1 MPESASSNGP
11 RPVGSVARAVA
22 VIDVLAAHPQ
32 GLGVNEVARQIGVNA
47 STTSRLLATL
57 ERGGILQR
65 EPRGPYKLGL
75 RLVALADA
83 VLDGLD
89 IRDLGRPVLRSL
101 VEDTGETA
109 TLSVP
114 GAGEAVTIDFIAGDA
129 SVVGVARL
137 GRRSVGHATATGKVV
152 LAYAGLGDAGRR
164 AHLTEFTDK
173 TITDPA
179 ELQRELEQVRTRGFA
194 EAVGERDPD
203 LVAVAVPVFDRSG
216 SLVAIL
222 GVQGPLGRFTATRR
236 KELLPVLREHGET
249 LTRGLGGKAPAGG

>member
-1 MPESASSNGP
+1 MAESSGSGP

-32 GLGVNEVARQIGVNA
+32 GLGVNEVARRIGVNA

-65 EPRGPYKLGL
+65 EPRGPYRLGL

-152 LAYAGLGDAGRR
+152 LAYAGLGGGDAQ
-164 AHLTEFTDK
+164 LTAFTDK
-173 TITDPA
+173 TITDPDA
-179 ELQRELEQVRTRGFA
+179 LERELEQVRARGFA
-194 EAVGERDPD
+194 EAVGERDSD
-203 LVAVAVPVFDRSG
+203 LVAVAVPVFDRAG
-216 SLVAIL
+216 SLAAIL
-222 GVQGPLGRFTATRR
+222 GVQGPMGRFTAVRR

-249 LTRGLGGKAPAGG
+249 LTRGLGGKPPAGP

>member
-1 MPESASSNGP
+1 MADSSGSGP

-32 GLGVNEVARQIGVNA
+32 GLGVNEVARRIGVNA

-57 ERGGILQR
+57 ERGGIVQR
-65 EPRGPYKLGL
+65 EPRGPYRLGL

-114 GAGEAVTIDFIAGDA
+114 GASEAVTIDFIAGDA

-152 LAYAGLGDAGRR
+152 LTHAGLGGSA
-164 AHLTEFTDK
+164 AQLTAFTDK
-173 TITDPA
+173 TITDPDA
-179 ELQRELEQVRTRGFA
+179 LERELEQVRARGFA

-203 LVAVAVPVFDRSG
+203 LVAVAVPVFDRAG
-216 SLVAIL
+216 SLAAIL
-222 GVQGPLGRFTATRR
+222 GVQGPMGRFTATRR
-236 KELLPVLREHGET
+236 KELLPVLRQHGET
-249 LTRGLGGKAPAGG
+249 LTRGLGGKPPPGP

>member
-1 MPESASSNGP
+1 MAKPTESRGP

-57 ERGGILQR
+57 EQGGILQR
-65 EPRGPYKLGL
+65 EPRGPYRLGL

-101 VEDTGETA
+101 VDETGETA

-152 LAYAGLGDAGRR
+152 LAFADSGR
-164 AHLTEFTDK
+164 ASGSLTAFTDK

-179 ELQRELEQVRTRGFA
+179 ELERQLERVREQGFA
-194 EAVGERDPD
+194 EAVGERDSD
-203 LVAVAVPVFDRSG
+203 LVAVAVPVFDRAG
-216 SLVAIL
+216 SLAAIVN
-222 GVQGPLGRFTATRR
+222 VQGPMSRFPAARR
-236 KELLPVLREHGET
+236 SRELLPVLREAGAT
-249 LTRGLGGKAPAGG
+249 LTRGLGGKPPQT

>member
-1 MPESASSNGP
+1 MVEPTPSRGP

-32 GLGVNEVARQIGVNA
+32 GLGVNEGARQSGVNA
-47 STTSRLLATL
+47 SAPSRLVATL

-65 EPRGPYKLGL
+65 APRGPYKLGR

-101 VEDTGETA
+101 VDDTGETA

-129 SVVGVARL
+129 RVVGVARL
-137 GRRSVGHATATGKVV
+137 GRRSVGHATATGKGV
-152 LAYAGLGDAGRR
+152 LAYAGLGGGR
-164 AHLTEFTDK
+164 A
-173 TITDPA
+173 
-179 ELQRELEQVRTRGFA
+179 Q
-194 EAVGERDPD
+194 
-203 LVAVAVPVFDRSG
+203 
-216 SLVAIL
+216 
-222 GVQGPLGRFTATRR
+222 
-236 KELLPVLREHGET
+236 
-249 LTRGLGGKAPAGG
+249 

>member
-1 MPESASSNGP
+1 MAESSSSNGP

-89 IRDLGRPVLRSL
+89 IRDLGKPVLRSL
-101 VEDTGETA
+101 VDDTGETA

-129 SVVGVARL
+129 SIVGVARL

-152 LAYAGLGDAGRR
+152 LAYNAGT
-164 AHLTEFTDK
+164 HEPLTAFTDK
-173 TITDPA
+173 TITDMDDL
-179 ELQRELEQVRTRGFA
+179 ERELEQVRQRGFA
-194 EAVGERDPD
+194 EAVGERDLD

-216 SLVAIL
+216 ALVGIL
-222 GVQGPLGRFTATRR
+222 GVQGPLGRFTAARR
-236 KELLPVLREHGET
+236 KELLPVLREHGAT
-249 LTRGLGGKAPAGG
+249 LTRDLGGKLPGG

>member
-1 MPESASSNGP
+1 
-11 RPVGSVARAVA
+11 

-57 ERGGILQR
+57 EQGGILQR
-65 EPRGPYKLGL
+65 EPRGPYRLGL

-101 VEDTGETA
+101 VDDTGETA

-152 LAYAGLGDAGRR
+152 LAFADSGGALGS
-164 AHLTEFTDK
+164 LTSFTDK
-173 TITDPA
+173 TITDLA
-179 ELQRELEQVRTRGFA
+179 QLERELARVRAQGFA
-194 EAVGERDPD
+194 E
-203 LVAVAVPVFDRSG
+203 AVAVPVFDRAG
-216 SLVAIL
+216 SLAAIL
-222 GVQGPLGRFTATRR
+222 GVQGPVGRFTAARR
-236 KELLPVLREHGET
+236 KELLPVLRDAGAA
-249 LTRGLGGKAPAGG
+249 LTRGLGGKPPGA

>member
-1 MPESASSNGP
+1 
-11 RPVGSVARAVA
+11 VGSVARAVA

-32 GLGVNEVARQIGVNA
+32 GLGVNEVARRIGVNA

-57 ERGGILQR
+57 ERGGLLHR

-75 RLVALADA
+75 KLVALADA

-101 VEDTGETA
+101 VDDTGETA

-137 GRRSVGHATATGKVV
+137 GRRSIGHATATGKVV
-152 LAYAGLGDAGRR
+152 LAYTGFGGAPST
-164 AHLTEFTDK
+164 LTAFTDR
-173 TITDPA
+173 TITEPA
-179 ELQRELEQVRTRGFA
+179 ELERELERVRARGFA

-203 LVAVAVPVFDRSG
+203 LVAVAVPVFDRAG
-216 SLVAIL
+216 SLAAIL
-222 GVQGPLGRFTATRR
+222 GVQGPMGRFTSARR
-236 KELLPVLREHGET
+236 RELLPVLRQAGDT
-249 LTRGLGGKAPAGG
+249 LTRGLGGQSSARG

>member
-1 MPESASSNGP
+1 MAKPSESRGP

-57 ERGGILQR
+57 EQGGILQR
-65 EPRGPYKLGL
+65 EPRGPYRLGL

-101 VEDTGETA
+101 VDDTGETA

-114 GAGEAVTIDFIAGDA
+114 GAWEAVTIDFIAGDA

-152 LAYAGLGDAGRR
+152 LA
-164 AHLTEFTDK
+164 FTDSGSPPNSLTAFTEK

-179 ELQRELEQVRTRGFA
+179 ELERQLKRVREQGFA

-203 LVAVAVPVFDRSG
+203 LVAVAVPVFDRAG
-216 SLVAIL
+216 SLAAIL
-222 GVQGPLGRFTATRR
+222 NVQGPTSRFAAARR
-236 KELLPVLREHGET
+236 NKELLPVLREAGAK
-249 LTRGLGGKAPAGG
+249 LTRGIGGKPPQA

>member
-1 MPESASSNGP
+1 MAKPTESRGP

-57 ERGGILQR
+57 EQGGILQR
-65 EPRGPYKLGL
+65 EPRGPYRLGL

-101 VEDTGETA
+101 VDDTGETA

-152 LAYAGLGDAGRR
+152 LAYADSGR
-164 AHLTEFTDK
+164 APGSLKAFTDK

-179 ELQRELEQVRTRGFA
+179 ELERQLERVREQGFA

-203 LVAVAVPVFDRSG
+203 LVAVAVPVFDRAG
-216 SLVAIL
+216 SLAAIVN
-222 GVQGPLGRFTATRR
+222 VQGPTSRFAATRR
-236 KELLPVLREHGET
+236 SKELLPVLREAGAT
-249 LTRGLGGKAPAGG
+249 LTRGLGGKPPGA

>member
-1 MPESASSNGP
+1 MASGNGP

-57 ERGGILQR
+57 QRGGIVQR

-101 VEDTGETA
+101 VDDTGETA

-152 LAYAGLGDAGRR
+152 LAYADGGPAVPLVA
-164 AHLTEFTDK
+164 FTDK
-173 TITDPA
+173 TITDPD
-179 ELQRELEQVRTRGFA
+179 ELERELAQVRARGFA

-222 GVQGPLGRFTATRR
+222 GVQGPMGRFTAARR
-236 KELLPVLREHGET
+236 KELLPILRESGEK
-249 LTRGLGGKAPAGG
+249 LTRGLGGRAP

>member
-1 MPESASSNGP
+1 MAESTARNGP

-57 ERGGILQR
+57 ERSGIVQR

-75 RLVALADA
+75 KLVALADA

-89 IRDLGRPVLRSL
+89 IRDLGKPVLRSL
-101 VEDTGETA
+101 VDDTGETA

-129 SVVGVARL
+129 GVVGVARL
-137 GRRSVGHATATGKVV
+137 GRRSIGHATATGKVV
-152 LAYAGLGDAGRR
+152 LAYLGGT
-164 AHLTEFTDK
+164 HEPLTEFTEK
-173 TITDPA
+173 TITDMD
-179 ELQRELEQVRTRGFA
+179 ELERELAQVRQRGFA

-203 LVAVAVPVFDRSG
+203 LVAVAVPVFDRAG
-216 SLVAIL
+216 ALVGIL

-236 KELLPVLREHGET
+236 KELLPVLREHGEA
-249 LTRGLGGKAPAGG
+249 LTRALGGKAPGRG

>member
-1 MPESASSNGP
+1 MVEPTPSRGP

-57 ERGGILQR
+57 EQGGILQR
-65 EPRGPYKLGL
+65 EPRGPYRLGL

-101 VEDTGETA
+101 VDDTGETA

-152 LAYAGLGDAGRR
+152 LAFADSGGALGS
-164 AHLTEFTDK
+164 LTSFTDK
-173 TITDPA
+173 TITDLA
-179 ELQRELEQVRTRGFA
+179 QLERELGRVRAQGFA

-203 LVAVAVPVFDRSG
+203 LVAVAVPVFDRAG
-216 SLVAIL
+216 SLAAIL
-222 GVQGPLGRFTATRR
+222 GVQGPVGRFTAARR
-236 KELLPVLREHGET
+236 KELLPVLRDAGAA
-249 LTRGLGGKAPAGG
+249 LTRGLGGKPPGA

>member
-1 MPESASSNGP
+1 MASSNGP
-11 RPVGSVARAVA
+11 RPVGSVARALA
-22 VIDVLAAHPQ
+22 VIDVLATHPH

-101 VEDTGETA
+101 VDDTGETA

-152 LAYAGLGDAGRR
+152 LAYNGLAGNP
-164 AHLTEFTDK
+164 LTAFTDR
-173 TITDPA
+173 TITDPK
-179 ELQRELEQVRTRGFA
+179 ELERELEQVRARGFA
-194 EAVGERDPD
+194 EAVGERDQD
-203 LVAVAVPVFDRSG
+203 LVAVAVPVFDRSA

-222 GVQGPLGRFTATRR
+222 GVQGPLGRFTTARR
-236 KELLPVLREHGET
+236 KELLPVLREHGDT
-249 LTRGLGGKAPAGG
+249 LTRSLGGRAP

>member
-1 MPESASSNGP
+1 MADAGSTNGP

-57 ERGGILQR
+57 ERGGLLQR

-152 LAYAGLGDAGRR
+152 LAYANGGPAGPLV
-164 AHLTEFTDK
+164 AFTDK
-173 TITDPA
+173 TITEPE
-179 ELQRELEQVRTRGFA
+179 ELERELAQVRARGFA

-203 LVAVAVPVFDRSG
+203 LVAVAVPVFDRAG
-216 SLVAIL
+216 SLAAIL

-236 KELLPVLREHGET
+236 KELLPILREYGET
-249 LTRGLGGKAPAGG
+249 LTRSLGGRVP

>member
-1 MPESASSNGP
+1 MAEPSSSNGP

-89 IRDLGRPVLRSL
+89 VRDLGRPVLRSL
-101 VEDTGETA
+101 VDGTGETA

-129 SVVGVARL
+129 GVVGVARL

-152 LAYAGLGDAGRR
+152 LAYADAPPARSLR
-164 AHLTEFTDK
+164 AYTDK
-173 TITDPA
+173 TITDRK
-179 ELQRELEQVRTRGFA
+179 ELERELEQVRARGFA

-216 SLVAIL
+216 SLVTIL
-222 GVQGPLGRFTATRR
+222 GVQGPLGRFTAARR

-249 LTRGLGGKAPAGG
+249 LTRALGGHAP

>member
-1 MPESASSNGP
+1 MAESTARNGP
-11 RPVGSVARAVA
+11 RPVGSVARAIA

-32 GLGVNEVARQIGVNA
+32 GLGVNEVARQVGVNA

-57 ERGGILQR
+57 ERSGMVQR

-75 RLVALADA
+75 KLVALADA

-89 IRDLGRPVLRSL
+89 MRDLGKPVLRGL
-101 VEDTGETA
+101 VDDTGETA

-137 GRRSVGHATATGKVV
+137 GRRSIGHATATGKVV
-152 LAYAGLGDAGRR
+152 LAYLGGV
-164 AHLTEFTDK
+164 HEPLTAFTNK
-173 TITDPA
+173 TITEMD
-179 ELQRELEQVRTRGFA
+179 ELERELEQVRSRGFA
-194 EAVGERDPD
+194 EAVGERDAD

-216 SLVAIL
+216 SLVGIL

-236 KELLPVLREHGET
+236 KELLPVLREHGAA
-249 LTRGLGGKAPAGG
+249 LTKALGGKEPPRA

>member
-1 MPESASSNGP
+1 
-11 RPVGSVARAVA
+11 VGSVARAVA

-114 GAGEAVTIDFIAGDA
+114 GAGEAVTIDFVAGEA

-152 LAYAGLGDAGRR
+152 LAYAGSGGAPTR
-164 AHLTEFTDK
+164 LTAFTDR
-173 TITDPA
+173 TIIDPA
-179 ELQRELEQVRTRGFA
+179 KLDRDLEQVRAQGFA

-203 LVAVAVPVFDRSG
+203 LVAVAVPVFDRAG
-216 SLVAIL
+216 SLAAIL
-222 GVQGPLGRFTATRR
+222 GVQGPVGRFTTARR
-236 KELLPVLREHGET
+236 RELLPVLREAGQT
-249 LTRGLGGKAPAGG
+249 LTRGLGGKPPPT

>member
-1 MPESASSNGP
+1 M
-11 RPVGSVARAVA
+11 
-22 VIDVLAAHPQ
+22 IDVLAAHPQ

-57 ERGGILQR
+57 ESGGILQR

-129 SVVGVARL
+129 SIVGVARL

-152 LAYAGLGDAGRR
+152 LAYLGGTHEPLNA
-164 AHLTEFTDK
+164 FTDK
-173 TITDPA
+173 TITD
-179 ELQRELEQVRTRGFA
+179 RGELELELAQVRARGFA

-203 LVAVAVPVFDRSG
+203 LVAVAVPVFDRGG
-216 SLVAIL
+216 SLTAIL
-222 GVQGPLGRFTATRR
+222 GVQGPVGRFTAARR
-236 KELLPVLREHGET
+236 KELLPILREAGEK
-249 LTRGLGGKAPAGG
+249 LTRDMGGRAP

>member
-1 MPESASSNGP
+1 MAHSSSGNGP

-152 LAYAGLGDAGRR
+152 LAYNGLAGNP
-164 AHLTEFTDK
+164 LTAFTDK
-173 TITDPA
+173 TITDAA
-179 ELQRELEQVRTRGFA
+179 ELERELEQVRTRGFA

-203 LVAVAVPVFDRSG
+203 LVAVAVPVFDRAG
-216 SLVAIL
+216 SLASIL
-222 GVQGPLGRFTATRR
+222 GVQGPTGRFTAARR

-249 LTRGLGGKAPAGG
+249 LTRGLGGKAP

>member
-1 MPESASSNGP
+1 MAESASSNGP

-65 EPRGPYKLGL
+65 EPGGPYKLGL

-152 LAYAGLGDAGRR
+152 LAYGGLGAGPSS
-164 AHLTEFTDK
+164 LTAYTDK

-179 ELQRELEQVRTRGFA
+179 ALERELEQVRARGFA

-203 LVAVAVPVFDRSG
+203 LVAMAVPVFDRAG
-216 SLVAIL
+216 SLAAIL
-222 GVQGPLGRFTATRR
+222 GVQGPTGRLNAARR
-236 KELLPVLREHGET
+236 RELLPLLRESGEA
-249 LTRGLGGKAPAGG
+249 LTRGLGGKAPVRA

>member
-1 MPESASSNGP
+1 M
-11 RPVGSVARAVA
+11 
-22 VIDVLAAHPQ
+22 IDVLAAHPH

-101 VEDTGETA
+101 VDDTGETA

-152 LAYAGLGDAGRR
+152 LAYNGLAGNP
-164 AHLTEFTDK
+164 LTAFTDR
-173 TITDPA
+173 TITDPK
-179 ELQRELEQVRTRGFA
+179 ELERELEQVRPRLRRGGGGTRPGPRGRGGA
-194 EAVGERDPD
+194 GVRPLGLARGDPRRAGTARA
-203 LVAVAVPVFDRSG
+203 LHHCAAQGAVAGAARARRHAHAVTWRT
-216 SLVAIL
+216 
-222 GVQGPLGRFTATRR
+222 GPLIA
-236 KELLPVLREHGET
+236 
-249 LTRGLGGKAPAGG
+249 AA

>member
-1 MPESASSNGP
+1 MVEPTPSRGP

-89 IRDLGRPVLRSL
+89 IRDLGRPVMRSL

-137 GRRSVGHATATGKVV
+137 GRRSIGHATATGKVV
-152 LAYAGLGDAGRR
+152 LAYAHDER
-164 AHLTEFTDK
+164 AAPLIAFTDK
-173 TITDPA
+173 TITDPKA
-179 ELQRELEQVRTRGFA
+179 LERELAQVRSRGYA

-203 LVAVAVPVFDRSG
+203 LVAVAVPVFERAG

-222 GVQGPLGRFTATRR
+222 GV
-236 KELLPVLREHGET
+236 
-249 LTRGLGGKAPAGG
+249 

>member
-1 MPESASSNGP
+1 MGESGSSNGP

-89 IRDLGRPVLRSL
+89 VRDLGRPVLRSL
-101 VEDTGETA
+101 VDDTGETA

-129 SVVGVARL
+129 GVVGVARL

-152 LAYAGLGDAGRR
+152 LAYANTPPGRSLR
-164 AHLTEFTDK
+164 AYTEK
-173 TITDPA
+173 TITDRK
-179 ELQRELEQVRTRGFA
+179 ELERELEQVRALGFA

-216 SLVAIL
+216 SLVTIL
-222 GVQGPLGRFTATRR
+222 GVQGPLGRFTAARR

-249 LTRGLGGKAPAGG
+249 LTRALGGRAP